1 MNKRIYHYT
10 TLNSLKCILENK
22 TIRLTALNKMDD
34 LLEGM
39 NPDFANVAENY
50 YVSSWS
56 ESSEENIP
64 LWYMYTDRMKG
75 VRIEADFDFLELEED
90 EHSRVTNVTN
100 PEAVIF
106 KVRYDDSNNNFL
118 TPVIYQDHL
127 PSSITGARGY
137 INKNIYDVGRV
148 KPISWEFQKEI
159 RFRLYGCS
167 YKHLKRGESIFKRF
181 MDLYVNKEIY
191 TEVNEVD
198 FIDLT
203 FDIEKLKNA
212 NFVLG
217 PAASEKDFI
226 DLNNY
231 INTVI
236 PNYQGTVERSRLK
249 IRFKEKS

>member
-1 MNKRIYHYT
+1 VNKRIYHYT

-64 LWYMYTDRMKG
+64 LWHMYTDRMKG
-75 VRIEADFDFLELEED
+75 VRIEADFDFLEIEED
-90 EHSRVTNVTN
+90 EQSRVINVTN
-100 PEAVIF
+100 PAAVIF
-106 KVRYDDSNNNFL
+106 KVRSSNNDFL
-118 TPVIYQDHL
+118 TPVIYQDHVS
-127 PSSITGARGY
+127 SSITGGRGY
-137 INKNIYDVGRV
+137 INTNFYDVGRV

-167 YKHLKRGESIFKRF
+167 KKHLKRGDTLFEKF
-181 MDLYVNKEIY
+181 MNLYINKDVY
-191 TEVNEVD
+191 TQVNEID

-203 FDIEKLKNA
+203 FDIERLKNA

-217 PAASEKDFI
+217 PAASEKDFL
-226 DLNNY
+226 DLSNY
-231 INTVI
+231 ISKII
-236 PNYQGTVERSRLK
+236 PNYQGTVERSKLK
-249 IRFKEKS
+249 IRFKEKT